1 MSNCYIKKEK
11 SNTRRWKYPGNMRWS
26 VPVPVCA
33 TEGVCGSLFLLL
45 GIRALH
51 EQKVLF
57 LAEPCLIVQP
67 SIYKYVN
74 MSGTRH
80 NTARL
85 YTPRRSGK
93 EVSMQPPTPPPNPT
107 TLSHPTPS
115 TNQPS
120 KIVFLDGF
128 NEYRMFIVTIPCDL
142 HKRLEKSTSTLPP
155 LLCTLPIHPPS
166 LPPLPPP
173 DPSKHY

>member
-1 MSNCYIKKEK
+1 MPLKVAV
-11 SNTRRWKYPGNMRWS
+11 TP
-26 VPVPVCA
+26 
-33 TEGVCGSLFLLL
+33 LFALS

-51 EQKVLF
+51 QHKVLF
-57 LAEPCLIVQP
+57 LAQPRLIVQP

-85 YTPRRSGK
+85 YTPRRSGE
-93 EVSMQPPTPPPNPT
+93 EVSAPPP
-107 TLSHPTPS
+107 HPHF
-115 TNQPS
+115 

-155 LLCTLPIHPPS
+155 LRCTLPTLLPQS
-166 LPPLPPP
+166 LKALLKKKKGWGKKQICGEAQQDCCALSLLSTQIPIRQT
-173 DPSKHY
+173 